1 MRLWLGLAC
10 AVVAYAG
17 ARGAQVAAHALREGD
32 SVEEPPFAPSPNAAP
47 FVAVGYREVMA
58 DLLYA
63 RLLTYFGGRD
73 STADGVAGLV
83 EAIVELDPRFHRIY
97 DWGNRAMTFATHG
110 VDQRTFERALAVLE
124 RGMKEFP
131 DDWRLPYAAGQIYML
146 DLQTKDPRERRTW
159 DQRGALLFETASRKP
174 NAPANASLAAA
185 HLRTQLGQSQRA
197 ADSLREMLLITHDA
211 KARARL
217 VEKLAELEHANA
229 DAIAG
234 EVLELRRRFESDW
247 DRDRPAV
254 PQTMYILLGPPLPK
268 RFDMGDLATGGR
280 DLAGAQLPERLEPP
294 SD

>member
-1 MRLWLGLAC
+1 MRLWLGFAC
-10 AVVAYAG
+10 ALAAYAG
-17 ARGAQVAAHALREGD
+17 ARGAQVAAREQRD
-32 SVEEPPFAPSPNAAP
+32 ADQVEEPPFAPSRDAAP
-47 FVAVGYREVMA
+47 FVAVGYREIMA

-83 EAIVELDPRFHRIY
+83 EAIVELDPRFHRVY
-97 DWGNRAMTFATHG
+97 DWGGRAMTFATHG
-110 VDQRTFERALAVLE
+110 VDQRTFERALVVLE

-174 NAPANASLAAA
+174 NAPANASLTAA
-185 HLRTQLGQSQRA
+185 HMRTKLGESQRA
-197 ADSLREMLLITHDA
+197 EDNLREMLLITQDA
-211 KARARL
+211 KVRARL
-217 VEKLAELEHANA
+217 IEKLAELEQSNA

-234 EVLELRRRFESDW
+234 EVLEMRRHFESEW
-247 DRDRPAV
+247 KRDRPAV

-268 RFDMGDLATGGR
+268 RFDMADLATGGH
-280 DLAGAQLPERLEPP
+280 DIAGAQLPERLEPP